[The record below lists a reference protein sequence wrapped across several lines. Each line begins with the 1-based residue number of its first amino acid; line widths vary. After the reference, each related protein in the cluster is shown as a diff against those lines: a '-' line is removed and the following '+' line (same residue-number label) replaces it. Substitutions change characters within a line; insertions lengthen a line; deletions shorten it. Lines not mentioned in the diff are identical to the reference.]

1 MCILSIHALIKN
13 HYQISGGTHHRDFLQ
28 RCNDY
33 EICDVTVPKADDA
46 DEEGAE
52 AVATVAGVGGGG
64 RRPPDLAKMNREREE
79 KIRRYREQ
87 RELEERVAE
96 LRAAVLGAPVRADEG
111 REIGFLRRLLA
122 VKWIYGVN

>member
-1 MCILSIHALIKN
+1 MIFLHTVHSCFDFERLCSAQLKN
-13 HYQISGGTHHRDFLQ
+13 HYQISGGTRHRDFLQ

-52 AVATVAGVGGGG
+52 EAAAAGVVGGG

-111 REIGFLRRLLA
+111 REIGFLR
-122 VKWIYGVN
+122 N

>member
-1 MCILSIHALIKN
+1 M
-13 HYQISGGTHHRDFLQ
+13 
-28 RCNDY
+28 
-33 EICDVTVPKADDA
+33 PKADDA

-122 VKWIYGVN
+122 VEWIYGVN

>member
-33 EICDVTVPKADDA
+33 EICDVTLPKADDA

-52 AVATVAGVGGGG
+52 EAAAAGVVGGG

-122 VKWIYGVN
+122 VKYGVN